1 MRETIEIRNFGP
13 IPYINIEIKKL
24 TIFIG
29 SQGTGKST
37 ISKLLT
43 IFRDIFWHWCIIE
56 GKHQMRPF
64 VAFRIDSYFKPD
76 TYLRYQEGTTV
87 ITFKDGQFSYR
98 DGDLSNDQNRFKLS
112 GLINTSSDS
121 ILRKLGYNRM
131 EEIQDRDFEFLLA
144 NFRTLLYIPAERI
157 MAAQLASSLAS
168 LQLAN
173 VPLANSI
180 LAYMSFFEKAQ
191 KSSPRYEIPFLNVFF
206 ENRDGKPY
214 VGVNNNSDEVLVSL
228 DACSSGIQSVLPLI
242 MVIDYCCKEGYFDSF
257 VIEEPE
263 QNLFPVNQKELL
275 RLIFRLWKTHNHEE
289 SNLVI
294 TTHSPYTL
302 TCVNVELLASIVGQD
317 PACSDAVA
325 EIIPR
330 EEWLDPNKVAV
341 YALDQETSVYATSL
355 INPKTQLIGANAI
368 DTVSEVISSEYNK
381 LYKLYIKQLKA

>member
-1 MRETIEIRNFGP
+1 M
-13 IPYINIEIKKL
+13 IN
-24 TIFIG
+24 
-29 SQGTGKST
+29 S
-37 ISKLLT
+37 
-43 IFRDIFWHWCIIE
+43 
-56 GKHQMRPF
+56 
-64 VAFRIDSYFKPD
+64 
-76 TYLRYQEGTTV
+76 
-87 ITFKDGQFSYR
+87 
-98 DGDLSNDQNRFKLS
+98 
-112 GLINTSSDS
+112 SSDS
-121 ILRKLGYNRM
+121 ILRKLGYNSM

-191 KSSPRYEIPFLNVFF
+191 KSFPRYDIPFLNVFF
-206 ENRDGKPY
+206 ENREGRPY
-214 VGVNNNSDEVLVSL
+214 VGVKDDANEAIVSL

-242 MVIDYCCKEGYFDSF
+242 MVIDYCCKEGYFDSY

-275 RLIFRLWKTHNHEE
+275 RLIFRLWKTQNHEE

-302 TCVNVELLASIVGQD
+302 TCVNVELLAHIVGQD
-317 PACSDAVA
+317 SAYSDAVA

-341 YALDQETSVYATSL
+341 YALDQDTSGYATSL

-368 DTVSEVISSEYNK
+368 DTVSEMISSEYNK
-381 LYKLYIKQLKA
+381 LYKLYLKQLKA

>member
-1 MRETIEIRNFGP
+1 MTEIIEIRNFGP

-29 SQGTGKST
+29 SQSTGKST

-43 IFRDIFWHWCIIE
+43 IFRDLYWHWCIIE

-64 VAFRIDSYFKPD
+64 VAFRIDSYFKRD

-87 ITFKDGQFSYR
+87 ITFKDGKFSYR
-98 DGDLSNDQNRFKLS
+98 DGDLSDDQNRFKLS

-121 ILRKLGYNRM
+121 ILHKLGYNSM

-214 VGVNNNSDEVLVSL
+214 VGVNNDSDEVLVSL

-242 MVIDYCCKEGYFDSF
+242 MVIDYCCKEGYFDSY

-275 RLIFRLWKTHNHEE
+275 RLIFRLWKTQNHEE

-317 PACSDAVA
+317 PAYSDTVA

-341 YALDQETSVYATSL
+341 YALDQETSEYATSL

-368 DTVSEVISSEYNK
+368 DTVSEIISSEYNK
-381 LYKLYIKQLKA
+381 LYKLYVKQLKA

>member
-1 MRETIEIRNFGP
+1 MKETIEIRNFGP
-13 IPYINIEIKKL
+13 IPNISIDIKKL

-43 IFRDIFWHWCIIE
+43 IFRDLFWHWCILN
-56 GKHQMRPF
+56 GKHQMHPF
-64 VAFRIDSYFKPD
+64 FAFRIDSYFKSD
-76 TYLRYQEGTTV
+76 TYLRYQKGTIV
-87 ITFKDGQFSYR
+87 ITFEEGKFTYR
-98 DGDLSNDQNRFKLS
+98 DGDLSDDQNRLKL
-112 GLINTSSDS
+112 GGMINNSSDS
-121 ILRKLGYNRM
+121 VLRKLGYNSI
-131 EEIQDRDFEFLLA
+131 EEIPDRDLEFLLA

-157 MAAQLASSLAS
+157 MAAQLASSFAS

-173 VPLANSI
+173 VPIANSI

-191 KSSPRYEIPFLNVFF
+191 KSSSHFEIPFLNVFF
-206 ENRDGKPY
+206 ENKDGRPS
-214 VGVNNNSDEVLVSL
+214 VGINNDGNEAIVSL

-242 MVIDYCCKEGYFDSF
+242 MVIDYCCKERYFDSF

-302 TCVNVELLASIVGQD
+302 TCVNVELLAGIVGQD
-317 PACSDAVA
+317 PSYSDVVA

-341 YALDQETSVYATSL
+341 YALNQESSEYATSL
-355 INPKTQLIGANAI
+355 ISPKTHLIGANAI
-368 DTVSEVISSEYNK
+368 DTVSEIISSEYNK

>member
-1 MRETIEIRNFGP
+1 MKETIEIRNFGP

-43 IFRDIFWHWCIIE
+43 IFRDLFWHWCILN

-64 VAFRIDSYFKPD
+64 AAFRIDSYFKSD
-76 TYLRYQEGTTV
+76 TYLRYQKGTTV
-87 ITFKDGQFSYR
+87 VTFAEGKFTYR
-98 DGDLSNDQNRFKLS
+98 DRDLSDDQNRLKL
-112 GLINTSSDS
+112 GGMINNSSDS
-121 ILRKLGYNRM
+121 VLRKLGYNSI
-131 EEIQDRDFEFLLA
+131 EEIPDRDLEFLLA

-157 MAAQLASSLAS
+157 MAAQLASSFAS

-173 VPLANSI
+173 VPIANSI

-191 KSSPRYEIPFLNVFF
+191 KSSSRFEIPFLNVFF
-206 ENRDGKPY
+206 ENKDGRPY
-214 VGVNNNSDEVLVSL
+214 VGINNDGNEAIISL

-242 MVIDYCCKEGYFDSF
+242 MVIDYCCKEGYFDSY

-317 PACSDAVA
+317 PSFSDAVA

-330 EEWLDPNKVAV
+330 EEWLDPKKVAV
-341 YALDQETSVYATSL
+341 YALNQETSEYATSL
-355 INPKTQLIGANAI
+355 INPKTHLIGANAI
-368 DTVSEVISSEYNK
+368 DTVSEIISSEYNR
-381 LYKLYIKQLKA
+381 LYKLYLKQLKA

>member
-1 MRETIEIRNFGP
+1 MTETIEIRNFGP
-13 IPYINIEIKKL
+13 IPYINIEIKRL
-24 TIFIG
+24 TIIIG
-29 SQGTGKST
+29 GQGTGKST

-43 IFRDIFWHWCIIE
+43 IFRDVFWHWCVLT
-56 GKHQMRPF
+56 GQKQLRPF
-64 VAFRIDSYFKPD
+64 VSFKIDQYFKVD
-76 TYLRYQEGTTV
+76 TYLCYKYGDV
-87 ITFKDGQFSYR
+87 AITYKDGVFKYTEPLLTEEQMR
-98 DGDLSNDQNRFKLS
+98 LNVQGEINR
-112 GLINTSSDS
+112 ICDS
-121 ILRKLGYNRM
+121 VLPKLGYSKIEDM
-131 EEIQDRDFEFLLA
+131 QEKDFELLLA
-144 NFRTLLYIPAERI
+144 NFRSLLYIPAERI
-157 MAAQLASSLAS
+157 MASQLSSSYASI
-168 LQLAN
+168 QLAN
-173 VPLANSI
+173 IPLGTPI
-180 LAYMSFFEKAQ
+180 LEYMSLFEKAQ
-191 KSSPRYEIPFLNVFF
+191 KETPKFSIPFLNITF
-206 ENRDGKPY
+206 EKKDGKQF
-214 VGVNNNSDEVLVSL
+214 VGVSNDSQNALVSL
-228 DACSSGIQSVLPLI
+228 DACSSGIQSVLPLV
-242 MVIDYCCKEGYFDSF
+242 MVMDYCCKEHYFESY

-317 PACSDAVA
+317 PAYSDAVA

-368 DTVSEVISSEYNK
+368 DTVSEIISSEYNK

>member
-1 MRETIEIRNFGP
+1 MTERIEIRNFGP
-13 IPYINIEIKKL
+13 IPYINIEIKRL

-29 SQGTGKST
+29 GQGTGKST

-43 IFRDIFWHWCIIE
+43 IFRDLFWHWCILE
-56 GKHQMRPF
+56 GKHQTRPF
-64 VAFRIDSYFKPD
+64 EAFRIDSYFKTD
-76 TYLRYQEGTTV
+76 TYLRYQKGTTI
-87 ITFKDGQFSYR
+87 ITFKDGAFTYR
-98 DGDLSNDQNRFKLS
+98 DGDLSDDQNRLKLS
-112 GLINTSSDS
+112 GMINRSSDS
-121 ILRKLGYNRM
+121 TLRKLGYNSM
-131 EEIQDRDFEFLLA
+131 GELQDKDLEFLLA
-144 NFRTLLYIPAERI
+144 NFRTLLYIPSERI
-157 MAAQLASSLAS
+157 MAAQMASSFAS

-191 KSSPRYEIPFLNVFF
+191 KSSSRFEIPFLNVYF
-206 ENRDGKPY
+206 ESRDGRPY
-214 VGVNNNSDEVLVSL
+214 VGVKNDSDGTLVSL

-242 MVIDYCCKEGYFDSF
+242 MVIDYCCKEGYFDSY
-257 VIEEPE
+257 VVEEPE
-263 QNLFPVNQKELL
+263 QNLFPINQKELL

-302 TCVNVELLASIVGQD
+302 TCVNVELLASIVGQN
-317 PACSDAVA
+317 PAYSDAVA

-341 YALDQETSVYATSL
+341 YALNQESSDYATSL

-368 DTVSEVISSEYNK
+368 DTVSEIISSEYNK
-381 LYKLYIKQLKA
+381 LYKLYIKLLKA